1 MAPFTG
7 GVQKNLMVNS
17 RDGGVVLVTIAGSPA
32 DISPSAQPCQSC
44 LVQQKSGT
52 QAYMDINVAATTSS
66 WKLSS
71 TSPIP
76 VPITDLS
83 MLHFIGTAADVV
95 QILYRV

>member
-1 MAPFTG
+1 MSIVWRNDLT
-7 GVQKNLMVNS
+7 QNS
-17 RDGGVVLVTIAGSPA
+17 NNGGVVIVTIAGSPV
-32 DISPSAQPCQSC
+32 DVSPSAQPVVSC

-52 QAYMDINVAATTSS
+52 QVYMNIGAAATTSS

-76 VPITDLS
+76 VPVTNLNL
-83 MLHFIGTAADVV
+83 LHFIGTAADTV